1 LPYSTNEYT
10 EEIYFM
16 AENFDVVV
24 IGAGPAGYVAAI
36 RAAQLKQKTAIV
48 DKQWLGGVC
57 LNIGCIPS
65 KSLLKNAEVAH
76 TLRERGKDFGFS
88 FDNLKLDYSVAVK
101 RSRQNSDRLTKGVGF
116 LMRKNNIAV
125 FMGEAK
131 FKAKDAITV
140 TDKDGKVTELKAKN
154 IILASGAS
162 AAVPGAWKVD
172 GEKVVTYHEAI
183 LQEKLPKSVI
193 VIGSGAIGVEF
204 STVWSSYGVD
214 VTIVEMLPRLVPLED
229 EEVSKELKKEFE
241 KRGIKCLVGNKVESV
256 EATNAGVKVKVS
268 AEGKETTLEAEQAL
282 VAIGFRPNSKG
293 FGLEEVGIKL
303 NERGMV
309 EINEKMQTSIPNIY
323 AVGDVTGKLMLAHV
337 GSAMGIVA
345 AENIAGA
352 DTITLDYEML
362 PRATYCQPQIASFG
376 LTEAQAKERGY
387 NIKIGRFPFQA
398 NGKALGLGDYAGWVK
413 LVVDEKY
420 GEILGAHMIGPEVT
434 ELLPELTLAHLM
446 ELTPHEIAR
455 NVHAHPSLSEV
466 LMEAAHGAEG
476 SPIHI

>member
-1 LPYSTNEYT
+1 
-10 EEIYFM
+10 M

-36 RAAQLKQKTAIV
+36 RAAQLKQEVAIV

-57 LNIGCIPS
+57 LNVGCIPS

-76 TLRERGKDFGFS
+76 TLRERGKEFGFS
-88 FDNLKLDYSVAVK
+88 FDNLKLDFGVAVK
-101 RSRQNSDRLTKGVGF
+101 RSRQVSDRLVKGVGF
-116 LMRKNNIAV
+116 LMRKNAITV
-125 FMGEAK
+125 FMGEARLTNPT
-131 FKAKDAITV
+131 TV
-140 TDKDGKVTELKAKN
+140 SVKDKDGKTTELTAKN
-154 IILASGAS
+154 IIVATGAS
-162 AAVPGAWKVD
+162 ATVPGGWTVD
-172 GEKVVTYHEAI
+172 GEKVVTYYEAI

-204 STVWSSYGVD
+204 STVWNSYGVD

-229 EEVSKELKKEFE
+229 EEVSKDLKKEFE

-256 EATNAGVKVKVS
+256 EATKSGVKVRVS

-282 VAIGFRPNSKG
+282 VAIGFRSNSKG
-293 FGLEEVGIKL
+293 FGLEEVGVKL
-303 NERGMV
+303 NERGFV
-309 EINEKMQTSIPNIY
+309 EINEKMQTNVPSIWAI
-323 AVGDVTGKLMLAHV
+323 GDVTGKLMLAHV
-337 GSAMGIVA
+337 GSAMGIVC

-352 DTITLDYEML
+352 ETVTLDYEMM
-362 PRATYCQPQIASFG
+362 PRATYSHPQVASFG

-387 NIKIGRFPFQA
+387 EIKIGRFPFQA

-413 LVVDEKY
+413 IVTDAKY

-466 LMEAAHGAEG
+466 LMEAAHAAEG